1 MATVGPEETWVLELH
16 HGSSPAGPDSQYAH
30 LSMTLSLPGVQSN
43 RHSIL
48 VQWLP
53 EAQLRTPRAS
63 LNLRNNCQKIKYPSQ
78 LRRILDLKLRINSM
92 CGFTLLKFLYLLA
105 VLGLCCYLPALSRC
119 GKWGPLSSCGARAPP
134 CGGFSCCRAWAL
146 DGLPQL
152 RCMGLA
158 VLQHV
163 RSSQARN
170 WTRVPCTG
178 R

>member
-1 MATVGPEETWVLELH
+1 MELH
-16 HGSSPAGPDSQYAH
+16 CGSSPAGPDSQYAH

-78 LRRILDLKLRINSM
+78 LQRILDLKLRINSM

-119 GKWGPLSSCGARAPP
+119 GKWGLLSSCGARAPP

-152 RCMGLA
+152 WCMGLA

-170 WTRVPCTG
+170 
-178 R
+178 